1 MDNREKKQLKR
12 QLEGQA
18 SLLVT
23 ETNDLA
29 LVTSLLT
36 ACSALLRTAER
47 NLPASITAQ
56 EFEQVYAGY
65 LGLAGG
71 VNRFSKLGQG
81 HLTEND
87 AALLRQQLTAV
98 EQLQQERKTL
108 EDQLTQVKRQQRE
121 TAQAVTQLKGQ
132 VDNAQAAYQ
141 AAEAQRAELAEQV
154 QNLQAKIEALKA
166 ERDSYQRQKEQFEP
180 DVDALME
187 QMTAARDSYQEMVA
201 YYAELERIQ
210 TGMQAEGF
218 VDMASFTQAVAEMN
232 QQGAALMADYDRILR
247 NVLTDVEALQRK
259 VDARRR
265 AGG

>member
-1 MDNREKKQLKR
+1 MDTREKKQLKR

-18 SLLVT
+18 NLLVT
-23 ETNDLA
+23 ETSDLA

-36 ACSALLRTAER
+36 ACSAILRTAEQ

-71 VNRFSKLGQG
+71 VNQFSKLGQG
-81 HLTEND
+81 YLKEND
-87 AALLRQQLTAV
+87 VALLRQQLAAV

-108 EDQLTQVKRQQRE
+108 EDQLTQAQRQQTE
-121 TAQAVTQLKGQ
+121 ATQAVTQLKGQ
-132 VDNAQAAYQ
+132 LDEAQAACR
-141 AAEAQRAELAEQV
+141 AAETQRAELAEQMQSV
-154 QNLQAKIEALKA
+154 QDKAEALKA
-166 ERDSYQRQKEQFEP
+166 ERDSFQRQKEQFEP
-180 DVDALME
+180 ELAALLRE
-187 QMTAARDSYQEMVA
+187 ATAARESYQEMVA

-210 TGMQAEGF
+210 NGMRAEGF

-232 QQGAALMADYDRILR
+232 QQGAALMTDYDRILR
-247 NVLTDVEALQRK
+247 NVLTDVETLQRK